1 MRGNAITRRYGAER
15 VRLSRSAVIT
25 DRLRNGCG
33 VQLLDSHSTRSIN
46 SALGKVTS
54 LRIERGAL
62 RAGVKFHE
70 TDEAREAIEMLADG
84 EISSVSAAYAVADL
98 EILDCHGRL
107 VDPCDSERSTESDLI
122 FEATRFE
129 LYELS
134 LVRGDLDVDTTDL
147 ADRAYTSRCPLPSLM
162 FMRECALGRPWSSTP
177 PAAIGAAHATRGQCF
192 DLPSSP
198 PRRWRLSPHHT
209 ATSLSSSAAGDLS
222 AMAARIKHL
231 FHEPDGGATIGT
243 RVPDVFQHFGRAART
258 AAGGISPAAVPA
270 ILTALFAGPPR
281 REVFASPRQL
291 APARTC
297 RVVALA
303 RPMAMLQHHFR
314 WSGSGW
320 TSPHFGGGSRLT
332 QAGRLFIQTFL

>member
-1 MRGNAITRRYGAER
+1 MNIPGLPTLLTRVTAASATVDLGAGTADIVAMRGNAITRRYGAER

-147 ADRAYTSRCPLPSLM
+147 ADRAYTSPVPIAVADVHARM
-162 FMRECALGRPWSSTP
+162 CARQAVVIDNHQRQSG
-177 PAAIGAAHATRGQCF
+177 
-192 DLPSSP
+192 
-198 PRRWRLSPHHT
+198 PR
-209 ATSLSSSAAGDLS
+209 
-222 AMAARIKHL
+222 M
-231 FHEPDGGATIGT
+231 
-243 RVPDVFQHFGRAART
+243 
-258 AAGGISPAAVPA
+258 
-270 ILTALFAGPPR
+270 R
-281 REVFASPRQL
+281 REVNVSIFHHRRRDAGAYRRITQP
-291 APARTC
+291 PAFQ
-297 RVVALA
+297 V
-303 RPMAMLQHHFR
+303 RPPE
-314 WSGSGW
+314 
-320 TSPHFGGGSRLT
+320 T
-332 QAGRLFIQTFL
+332 